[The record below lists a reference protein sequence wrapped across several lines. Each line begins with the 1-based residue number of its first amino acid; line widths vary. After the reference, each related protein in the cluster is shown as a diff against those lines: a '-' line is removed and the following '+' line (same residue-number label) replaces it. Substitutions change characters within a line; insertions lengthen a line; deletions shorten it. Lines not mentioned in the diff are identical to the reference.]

1 MEKYFYL
8 KNENDREYKEKRYGE
23 KENWEVKKIL
33 IKN

>member
-8 KNENDREYKEKRYGE
+8 KNENDREYKEKRYVE
-23 KENWEVKKIL
+23 KENLEVKKIL